1 MTHKHFAAIA
11 AIIAFKRSAWSGDAE
26 AVSAIDDTAEEFATY
41 LAGIN
46 SAFDRARF
54 LRACRGDPQ

>member
-1 MTHKHFAAIA
+1 MTRKHFTAIA

-26 AVSAIDDTAEEFATY
+26 AVSAIEDVAEELATY

-46 SAFDRARF
+46 SNFDRLRF
-54 LRACRGDPQ
+54 LDACKGEPR